1 MKYLTPKNKIDILI
15 TTSLGVEPL
24 TQFQLRW
31 VLKLILPYVLLRAI
45 YAVPFWKTLIRNRQY
60 LSRSISNRFLD
71 RSILD
76 PIIDIDGRASRTEW
90 NPANILQMTRPV
102 PISSRPRTVISTG
115 HARFEWTCD
124 GGCPEVRILP

>member
-45 YAVPFWKTLIRNRQY
+45 YAVPF
-60 LSRSISNRFLD
+60 
-71 RSILD
+71 
-76 PIIDIDGRASRTEW
+76 
-90 NPANILQMTRPV
+90 
-102 PISSRPRTVISTG
+102 
-115 HARFEWTCD
+115 
-124 GGCPEVRILP
+124 